1 MAARAAGAL
10 ALAALVAAVVLLPAT
25 PRAAAAAERPG
36 VTIYFF
42 WGDGCPH
49 CAALRPFLDEL
60 AAGPG
65 IDLAAYEV
73 WYEAENRDLFE
84 RVAAAHGARPEGVP
98 TVFVAGGMWVG
109 DSPAFREAIAATVER
124 CAAGGCPDVAGA
136 VTRGRPPPVVPDTEK
151 PDTGGTVVS
160 VPFLG
165 SHDVSGDSPVWAT
178 AVIAFVDGFNPCS
191 LWVLTVLIAM
201 ILRTGSRSRLALI
214 GGSYLATAAL
224 VYGLF
229 LVGLFS
235 AFAVVDYAWWIRV
248 GVAAFALVFAA
259 VNVKDYV
266 WLGRGVSFSIPDRFK
281 PGIARGAR
289 SVALESRALPLVVGT
304 TVALAAGVSLLE
316 LPCTVGFPV
325 VWTNLLA
332 EQHVATSEYAFLLA
346 VYLVIFLIDEIAIL
360 AVALAAMRIGRLEER
375 HGRVLKLGG
384 GMLMGLLGIVMLVD
398 PGVLEDM
405 TGAAIVLGAAAA
417 LTATAIA
424 LHAGA
429 TRLRAAPE
437 TPPPRAPAPRTRG
450 RHAHRHP

>member
-1 MAARAAGAL
+1 MAARAACAFVV
-10 ALAALVAAVVLLPAT
+10 AALVTAAFLLPAA
-25 PRAAAAAERPG
+25 PRAGAASETPG

-49 CAALRPFLDEL
+49 CTALRPFLDEL
-60 AAGPG
+60 ATRPG
-65 IDLAAYEV
+65 VELAAYEV
-73 WYEAENRDLFE
+73 WYDGENRDLFG
-84 RVAAAHGARPEGVP
+84 RVAAAHGAEPEGVP

-109 DSPAFREAIAATVER
+109 DSPAFREAIAGIVDR
-124 CAAGGCPDVAGA
+124 CATGSCVDVAGA
-136 VTRGRPPPVVPDTEK
+136 IVRGRAPPVVPETEK
-151 PDTGGTVVS
+151 PDTGGTLIS

-165 SHDVSGDSPVWAT
+165 SHDVSGDSLIWAT
-178 AVIAFVDGFNPCS
+178 SLIAFVDGFNPCS

-201 ILRTGSRSRLALI
+201 ILRTGSRGRLALI

-229 LVGLFS
+229 LIGLFS

-248 GVAAFALVFAA
+248 GIAAFALVFAV

-266 WLGRGVSFSIPDRFK
+266 RLGWGVSFSIPDRFK
-281 PGIARGAR
+281 PDIARGAR
-289 SVALESRALPLVVGT
+289 SVALENRALPLVVGM

-332 EQHVATSEYAFLLA
+332 QQGVATSEYAFLLT
-346 VYLVIFLIDEIAIL
+346 VYLLIFLIDEIAIL
-360 AVALAAMRIGRLEER
+360 AAALALMRIGRLEER

-384 GMLMGLLGIVMLVD
+384 GMLMGVLAVVVLVD
-398 PGVLEDM
+398 PGLLEDV

-417 LTATAIA
+417 LTAAAI
-424 LHAGA
+424 LVHAGSD
-429 TRLRAAPE
+429 RVRRGRGP
-437 TPPPRAPAPRTRG
+437 TPPARGGAVQPRP
-450 RHAHRHP
+450 

>member
-1 MAARAAGAL
+1 
-10 ALAALVAAVVLLPAT
+10 
-25 PRAAAAAERPG
+25 
-36 VTIYFF
+36 
-42 WGDGCPH
+42 
-49 CAALRPFLDEL
+49 
-60 AAGPG
+60 
-65 IDLAAYEV
+65 
-73 WYEAENRDLFE
+73 
-84 RVAAAHGARPEGVP
+84 
-98 TVFVAGGMWVG
+98 
-109 DSPAFREAIAATVER
+109 
-124 CAAGGCPDVAGA
+124 
-136 VTRGRPPPVVPDTEK
+136 
-151 PDTGGTVVS
+151 

-165 SHDVSGDSPVWAT
+165 SHDVSGDSPIWAT

-201 ILRTGSRSRLALI
+201 ILRTGSRTRLALI
-214 GGSYLATAAL
+214 GGSYIATAAL

-235 AFAVVDYAWWIRV
+235 AFAIVDYAWWIRV

-281 PGIARGAR
+281 PDIARGAR

-384 GMLMGLLGIVMLVD
+384 GMLMGLLGIVMLVN
-398 PGVLEDM
+398 PGLLEDV

-417 LTATAIA
+417 LTATTIA
-424 LHAGA
+424 VHAGA
-429 TRLRAAPE
+429 TRLRAARG

>member
-1 MAARAAGAL
+1 
-10 ALAALVAAVVLLPAT
+10 
-25 PRAAAAAERPG
+25 
-36 VTIYFF
+36 
-42 WGDGCPH
+42 
-49 CAALRPFLDEL
+49 
-60 AAGPG
+60 
-65 IDLAAYEV
+65 
-73 WYEAENRDLFE
+73 
-84 RVAAAHGARPEGVP
+84 
-98 TVFVAGGMWVG
+98 
-109 DSPAFREAIAATVER
+109 
-124 CAAGGCPDVAGA
+124 
-136 VTRGRPPPVVPDTEK
+136 
-151 PDTGGTVVS
+151 
-160 VPFLG
+160 
-165 SHDVSGDSPVWAT
+165 
-178 AVIAFVDGFNPCS
+178 
-191 LWVLTVLIAM
+191 M